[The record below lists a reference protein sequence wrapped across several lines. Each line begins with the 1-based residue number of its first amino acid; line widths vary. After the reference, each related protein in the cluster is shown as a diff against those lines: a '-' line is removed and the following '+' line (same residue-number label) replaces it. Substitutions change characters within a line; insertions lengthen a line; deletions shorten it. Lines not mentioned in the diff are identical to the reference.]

1 MKTTMLFHSFSFY
14 HRNTVNMNDAK
25 LTTIPTNENHSE
37 VELPIIEFCDC
48 TVLGCT

>member
-1 MKTTMLFHSFSFY
+1 MKTTTLFHSFIFH
-14 HRNTVNMNDAK
+14 HRNTVTMNDAK
-25 LTTIPTNENHSE
+25 LTTIPTNEIHSE